1 MRGWGG
7 VGWGVGA
14 VVFCPFLVT
23 QHPTAADPSNR
34 YLTVLPFSCIGLD
47 RNFLHAHITSLR
59 V

>member
-23 QHPTAADPSNR
+23 QHPTTADPSNR
-34 YLTVLPFSCIGLD
+34 YLFCLSLVL
-47 RNFLHAHITSLR
+47 A
-59 V
+59 